1 MALLS
6 GTLLLLFAIT
16 SSTSGITT
24 PAITSTTTT
33 ATTTASI
40 TITTSTNSTNFAS
53 TTSST
58 IATCA
63 TASITTTVRHLAA
76 EYKTPFKFC
85 GALIK
90 LQPPVYVSD
99 YVAKQWLEK
108 YSGNQA
114 LTIVLSAGRLESDHG
129 ERIRAAMPEG
139 TLLLLF
145 LCYCYC

>member
-6 GTLLLLFAIT
+6 GTFVIAITIAIT

-33 ATTTASI
+33 ATTTAIVISI
-40 TITTSTNSTNFAS
+40 TTTNSTNLAS
-53 TTSST
+53 TTSTT

-108 YSGNQA
+108 YSGNQT
-114 LTIVLSAGRLESDHG
+114 LSIVLNAGRLETEYG
-129 ERIRAAMPEG
+129 ERIRAGMPDG
-139 TLLLLF
+139 TTASSAAF
-145 LCYCYC
+145 P